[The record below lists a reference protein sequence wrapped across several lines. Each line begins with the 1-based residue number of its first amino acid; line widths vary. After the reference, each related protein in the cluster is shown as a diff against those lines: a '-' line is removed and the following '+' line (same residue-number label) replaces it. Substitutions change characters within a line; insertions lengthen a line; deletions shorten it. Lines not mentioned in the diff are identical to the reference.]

1 MTTRTISLSSNSTST
16 IINVPTV
23 YMYDTCELIVSTID
37 IYTEK
42 PITSLTFRWGDGS
55 DDEHYVNDFF
65 AETTDVIK
73 GITFGYDYNIITD
86 YYHQYSPSNIALT
99 KVLSAQVLANYYDDT
114 SCRFVIP
121 IDITNPSLINKVGD
135 LNLLSIA
142 SVDPI
147 TDEYLLT
154 LHAKN
159 GGYIVDTVFSV
170 ES

>member
-1 MTTRTISLSSNSTST
+1 M
-16 IINVPTV
+16 
-23 YMYDTCELIVSTID
+23 
-37 IYTEK
+37 
-42 PITSLTFRWGDGS
+42 
-55 DDEHYVNDFF
+55 
-65 AETTDVIK
+65 
-73 GITFGYDYNIITD
+73 
-86 YYHQYSPSNIALT
+86 
-99 KVLSAQVLANYYDDT
+99 LANYYDDT

>member
-16 IINVPTV
+16 LITVPTV
-23 YMYDTCELIVSTID
+23 YMYDTSNLIVDTMD

-42 PITSLTFRWGDGS
+42 PIVSLTIRWGDGS
-55 DDEHYVNDFF
+55 DDEYYVNDFF
-65 AETTDVIK
+65 TEVTDIVK
-73 GITFGYDYNIITD
+73 EITFGYDYNIITE
-86 YYHQYSPSNIALT
+86 YNHQYSPSSIALT

-135 LNLLSIA
+135 LNLLNITSIN
-142 SVDPI
+142 PM

-159 GGYIVDTVFSV
+159 GSYIVDTVFSV
-170 ES
+170 GS

>member
-16 IINVPTV
+16 FISVPTV
-23 YMYDTCELIVSTID
+23 YMYDTSDLIVDTID

-42 PITSLTFRWGDGS
+42 PIVSLTFRWGDGFS
-55 DDEHYVNDFF
+55 DEYYTNDFF
-65 AETTDVIK
+65 AETVDIIK
-73 GITFGYDYNIITD
+73 EITYGYDYSVITK
-86 YYHQYSPSNIALT
+86 YNHQYSPSSIALT

-121 IDITNPSLINKVGD
+121 IDITNPSLLNKVGD
-135 LNLLSIA
+135 LNLMNVV
-142 SVDPI
+142 SVNPM

-154 LHAKN
+154 LHTKN

-170 ES
+170 GS